1 MAPATPWKRGTETE
15 TEKETQTETDTDTC
29 NPMEE
34 RPNTENMVHPA
45 TSCRTALGCVT
56 KADTLF

>member
-1 MAPATPWKRGTETE
+1 MEERPKTETE
-15 TEKETQTETDTDTC
+15 AKTEKETQRETHTDTC

-45 TSCRTALGCVT
+45 TSCLTALGCVT
-56 KADTLF
+56 KAEILF

>member
-1 MAPATPWKRGTETE
+1 MEERPKTETE
-15 TEKETQTETDTDTC
+15 ATTEKETQRETHTDTC

-45 TSCRTALGCVT
+45 TSCLTALGCVT